1 MLHAI
6 PQFRALSVVP
16 SVGGADEVAGNPAYP
31 LEFDALPYLAFHNG
45 KVAVFIALYV
55 H

>member
-6 PQFRALSVVP
+6 PQFRAFGVIP
-16 SVGGADEVAGNPAYP
+16 SVGGADEVAGNPAYSFK
-31 LEFDALPYLAFHNG
+31 LDALPYLAVHYG